1 MRRSSAT
8 GARSRPP
15 STTPARCCR
24 RRRASPNS
32 RDPTNPPANGHRD
45 PSPPCRHPPRKRKR
59 SPASSRRRDT
69 ASSAPPACTRSCRTS
84 AWSTTTS
91 TDASKPATSPATRTH
106 RPHRKE
112 TTMEFWTSER
122 RGTVEIATF
131 SNPPRN
137 YIGKPQLDELAQLVA
152 QWRDPSIHAVVIQS
166 RTGENSGFT
175 QYSVEEL
182 YGMASDP
189 GLSRYAG
196 AVVRGY
202 KAMFDDMMA
211 LPKVVIAAMNGD
223 ALGRRIRTD
232 ARLRGRIVPPEVA
245 LQLGLVHEVVDDA
258 PTRAL
263 ELAEEI
269 AMLPPMSVANAKR
282 ALYLGADSNLQ
293 AAYEIENMNWTEVM
307 QSDDAKVALSTFVAV
322 DPDERRDWFES
333 ANSKNY
339 PAYSGH

>member
-1 MRRSSAT
+1 
-8 GARSRPP
+8 
-15 STTPARCCR
+15 
-24 RRRASPNS
+24 
-32 RDPTNPPANGHRD
+32 
-45 PSPPCRHPPRKRKR
+45 
-59 SPASSRRRDT
+59 
-69 ASSAPPACTRSCRTS
+69 
-84 AWSTTTS
+84 
-91 TDASKPATSPATRTH
+91 
-106 RPHRKE
+106 
-112 TTMEFWTSER
+112 MEFWTSER
-122 RGTVEIATF
+122 RGAVEIATF

-137 YIGKPQLDELAQLVA
+137 YIGKPQLDELAQLMA

-196 AVVRGY
+196 AVVRDY

-211 LPKVVIAAMNGD
+211 LPKVVIASMNGD
-223 ALGRRIRTD
+223 ALGGGFELTLACDLRIGQRGDFRYGNPEVRAGVMPGAGGTQRISRLVGL
-232 ARLRGRIVPPEVA
+232 ARALDWVLRGRIVPPEVA

-258 PTRAL
+258 PARAL

-269 AMLPPMSVANAKR
+269 AMLSPMSVANAKR
-282 ALYLGADSNLQ
+282 ALYLGADTNLQ

-307 QSDDAKVALSTFVAV
+307 QSDDAKVALKTFLDV
-322 DPDERRDWFES
+322 DPASRRDWFES

>member
-1 MRRSSAT
+1 
-8 GARSRPP
+8 
-15 STTPARCCR
+15 
-24 RRRASPNS
+24 
-32 RDPTNPPANGHRD
+32 
-45 PSPPCRHPPRKRKR
+45 
-59 SPASSRRRDT
+59 
-69 ASSAPPACTRSCRTS
+69 
-84 AWSTTTS
+84 
-91 TDASKPATSPATRTH
+91 
-106 RPHRKE
+106 
-112 TTMEFWTSER
+112 MEFWTSER
-122 RGTVEIATF
+122 RGAVEIATF

-152 QWRDPSIHAVVIQS
+152 QWRDPSARAVVIQS

-189 GLSRYAG
+189 ALSRYAG
-196 AVVRGY
+196 AVVRDY

-223 ALGRRIRTD
+223 ALGGGFELTLACDLRIGQRGDFRYGNPEVRAGVMPGAGGTQRISRLVGL
-232 ARLRGRIVPPEVA
+232 ARALDWVLRGRIVPPEVA

-258 PTRAL
+258 PARAL

-282 ALYLGADSNLQ
+282 ALYLGADTNLQ

-307 QSDDAKVALSTFVAV
+307 QSDDAKVALKTFLDV
-322 DPDERRDWFES
+322 DPGSRRDWFES

>member
-1 MRRSSAT
+1 
-8 GARSRPP
+8 
-15 STTPARCCR
+15 
-24 RRRASPNS
+24 
-32 RDPTNPPANGHRD
+32 
-45 PSPPCRHPPRKRKR
+45 
-59 SPASSRRRDT
+59 
-69 ASSAPPACTRSCRTS
+69 
-84 AWSTTTS
+84 
-91 TDASKPATSPATRTH
+91 
-106 RPHRKE
+106 
-112 TTMEFWTSER
+112 MEFWTSER
-122 RGTVEIATF
+122 RGAVEIATF

-152 QWRDPSIHAVVIQS
+152 QWRDPSIRAVVIQS

-189 GLSRYAG
+189 ALSRYAG

-223 ALGRRIRTD
+223 ALGGGFELTLACDLRIGQRGDFRYGNPEVRAGVMPGAGGTQRISRLIGL
-232 ARLRGRIVPPEVA
+232 ARALDWVLRGRIVPPEVA

-282 ALYLGADSNLQ
+282 ALYLGADTNLQ

>member
-1 MRRSSAT
+1 
-8 GARSRPP
+8 
-15 STTPARCCR
+15 
-24 RRRASPNS
+24 
-32 RDPTNPPANGHRD
+32 
-45 PSPPCRHPPRKRKR
+45 
-59 SPASSRRRDT
+59 
-69 ASSAPPACTRSCRTS
+69 
-84 AWSTTTS
+84 
-91 TDASKPATSPATRTH
+91 
-106 RPHRKE
+106 
-112 TTMEFWTSER
+112 MEFWTSER
-122 RGTVEIATF
+122 RGAVEIATF

-152 QWRDPSIHAVVIQS
+152 QWRDPSIRAVVIQS

-196 AVVRGY
+196 AVVRDY

-223 ALGRRIRTD
+223 ALGGGFELTLACDLRIGQHGDFRYGNPEVRAGVMPGAGGTQRISRLVGL
-232 ARLRGRIVPPEVA
+232 ARALDWVLRGRIVPPEAA

-282 ALYLGADSNLQ
+282 ALYLGADTNLQ

-307 QSDDAKVALSTFVAV
+307 QSDDAKVALKTFLDV
-322 DPDERRDWFES
+322 DPASRRDWFES

>member
-1 MRRSSAT
+1 
-8 GARSRPP
+8 
-15 STTPARCCR
+15 
-24 RRRASPNS
+24 
-32 RDPTNPPANGHRD
+32 
-45 PSPPCRHPPRKRKR
+45 
-59 SPASSRRRDT
+59 
-69 ASSAPPACTRSCRTS
+69 
-84 AWSTTTS
+84 
-91 TDASKPATSPATRTH
+91 
-106 RPHRKE
+106 
-112 TTMEFWTSER
+112 MEFWTSER
-122 RGTVEIATF
+122 RGAVEIATF

-152 QWRDPSIHAVVIQS
+152 QWRDPSIRAAVIQS

-196 AVVRGY
+196 AVVRDY

-223 ALGRRIRTD
+223 ALGGGFELTLACDLRIGQHGDFRYGNPEVRAGVMPGAGGTQRISRLVGL
-232 ARLRGRIVPPEVA
+232 ARALDWVLRGRIVPPQVA

-258 PTRAL
+258 PARAL

-293 AAYEIENMNWTEVM
+293 AAYEVENMNWTEVM
-307 QSDDAKVALSTFVAV
+307 QSDDAKVALKTFLDV
-322 DPDERRDWFES
+322 DPASRRDWFES

>member
-1 MRRSSAT
+1 
-8 GARSRPP
+8 
-15 STTPARCCR
+15 
-24 RRRASPNS
+24 
-32 RDPTNPPANGHRD
+32 
-45 PSPPCRHPPRKRKR
+45 
-59 SPASSRRRDT
+59 
-69 ASSAPPACTRSCRTS
+69 
-84 AWSTTTS
+84 
-91 TDASKPATSPATRTH
+91 
-106 RPHRKE
+106 
-112 TTMEFWTSER
+112 MEFWTSER
-122 RGTVEIATF
+122 RGAVEIATF

-152 QWRDPSIHAVVIQS
+152 QWRDPAIRAVVIQS
-166 RTGENSGFT
+166 RTGENTGFT

-189 GLSRYAG
+189 ALSRYAG

-223 ALGRRIRTD
+223 ALGGGFELTLACDLRIGQHGDFRYGNPEVRAGVMPGAGGTQRISRLVGL
-232 ARLRGRIVPPEVA
+232 ARALDWVLRGRIVPPEVA

-333 ANSKNY
+333 ANSKSY

>member
-1 MRRSSAT
+1 
-8 GARSRPP
+8 
-15 STTPARCCR
+15 
-24 RRRASPNS
+24 
-32 RDPTNPPANGHRD
+32 
-45 PSPPCRHPPRKRKR
+45 
-59 SPASSRRRDT
+59 
-69 ASSAPPACTRSCRTS
+69 
-84 AWSTTTS
+84 
-91 TDASKPATSPATRTH
+91 
-106 RPHRKE
+106 
-112 TTMEFWTSER
+112 MEFWTSER
-122 RGTVEIATF
+122 RGAVEIATF

-152 QWRDPSIHAVVIQS
+152 QWRDPAIRAVVIQS
-166 RTGENSGFT
+166 RTGENTGFT

-189 GLSRYAG
+189 ALSRYAG

-223 ALGRRIRTD
+223 ALGGGFELTLACDLRIGQRGDFRYGNPEVRAGVMPGAGGTQRISRLVGL
-232 ARLRGRIVPPEVA
+232 ARALDWVLRGRIVPPEVA

-307 QSDDAKVALSTFVAV
+307 QSDDAKVALKTFLDV
-322 DPDERRDWFES
+322 DPASRRDWFES

>member
-1 MRRSSAT
+1 
-8 GARSRPP
+8 
-15 STTPARCCR
+15 
-24 RRRASPNS
+24 
-32 RDPTNPPANGHRD
+32 
-45 PSPPCRHPPRKRKR
+45 
-59 SPASSRRRDT
+59 
-69 ASSAPPACTRSCRTS
+69 
-84 AWSTTTS
+84 
-91 TDASKPATSPATRTH
+91 
-106 RPHRKE
+106 
-112 TTMEFWTSER
+112 MEFWTSER
-122 RGTVEIATF
+122 RGAVEIATF

-152 QWRDPSIHAVVIQS
+152 QWRDSSIRAVVIQS

-196 AVVRGY
+196 AVVRDY

-223 ALGRRIRTD
+223 ALGGGFELTLACDLRIGQHGDFRYGNPEVRVGVMPGAGGTQRISRLVGL
-232 ARLRGRIVPPEVA
+232 ARALDWVLRGRIVPPEVA

-258 PTRAL
+258 PARAL

-282 ALYLGADSNLQ
+282 ALYLGADTNLQ

-307 QSDDAKVALSTFVAV
+307 QSDDAKVALKTFLDV
-322 DPDERRDWFES
+322 DPGSRRDWFES